1 MDKQNKAD
9 LKLIRKAVEKMRKYA
24 GWWKT
29 SANYG
34 DEDLSL
40 SDDALLAIDRIQEQ
54 LDATVP
60 VDQPALL

>member
-9 LKLIRKAVEKMRKYA
+9 LKLMRQAVKKLRSYA
-24 GWWKT
+24 GMWR
-29 SANYG
+29 S
-34 DEDLSL
+34 DVEDISL